1 MTMRTLVIAL
11 TMLLTALGAVDARA
25 ESGYDAALQ
34 SWKDYRDVARWFD
47 DNFTYDHNRLSQML
61 RQRNAG
67 GAAALRTREPSKTF
81 EIKSGYCT
89 DAAGFAISAL
99 NRINPEYKAGYVFIR
114 NGAGNVHHWVA
125 GFHADGKIYVMD
137 YGQGADWRMMRGVHG
152 PYESLSEYQS
162 FLAGLNV
169 RNFSPVEVGWKE
181 FPGQVD

>member
-1 MTMRTLVIAL
+1 MRKFVL
-11 TMLLTALGAVDARA
+11 MLFMLPVLFCAAETRA

-34 SWKDYRDVARWFD
+34 SWKDYRDVATWFD

-61 RQRNAG
+61 RQRGQG

-89 DAAGFAISAL
+89 DAAGFAIAAL
-99 NRINPEYKAGYVFIR
+99 NRVNPEYKAGYVFIR

-125 GFHADGKIYVMD
+125 GFHMDGKTYVMD
-137 YGQGADWRMMRGVHG
+137 YGQGSDWRMMRGVHG
-152 PYESLSEYQS
+152 PYESLGEYQS
-162 FLAGLNV
+162 FLAGLNI
-169 RNFSPVEVGWKE
+169 RNFSPVEVSWKD